1 MFHFLNLFFLTNL
14 LIFGTLVDFVHIC
27 GRIFFQCTN
36 ILGIKIIL
44 DYVPNHAS
52 TDSEYFKKS
61 VAREPGYENYF
72 VWADPVV
79 TNTSN
84 REVPSNWAS
93 IHPNQYNTSPIQQH
107 KTKFTNKFQMNKSM
121 LEWSY
126 GLIVNA

>member
-1 MFHFLNLFFLTNL
+1 MKDGTLKNVPLLAFNFLTNL
-14 LIFGTLVDFVHIC
+14 IIFGTLVDFVHIC
-27 GRIFFQCTN
+27 GRFFFQCTN

-79 TNTSN
+79 TNTSD

-93 IHPNQYNTSPIQQH
+93 IHPNQYNTSPLQQL
-107 KTKFTNKFQMNKSM
+107 TNFK
-121 LEWSY
+121 
-126 GLIVNA
+126 